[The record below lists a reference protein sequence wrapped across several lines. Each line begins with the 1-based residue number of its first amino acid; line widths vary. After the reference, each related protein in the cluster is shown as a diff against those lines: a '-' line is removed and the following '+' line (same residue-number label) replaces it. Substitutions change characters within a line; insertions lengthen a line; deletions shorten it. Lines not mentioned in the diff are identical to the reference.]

1 MKKTAK
7 FAVSMPEPEFSDI
20 EALRRKSAMTRS
32 QFVREAVRAWKVSAG
47 PPGLR
52 RWSPSAETDR
62 DRPAVREEARGYG
75 HELLPELA
83 DDADRRRRAI
93 AVAGRFSSG
102 AGDLSLRHDDYLE
115 EAGRD
120 KREDKR

>member
-7 FAVSMPEPEFSDI
+7 FAVSMPEPEFNDV

-32 QFVREAVRAWKVSAG
+32 QFIREAVRAWKVSAG
-47 PPGLR
+47 P
-52 RWSPSAETDR
+52 
-62 DRPAVREEARGYG
+62 AVREEAHGYG

-93 AVAGRFSSG
+93 AVAGRFNSG

-115 EAGRD
+115 DAGRD
-120 KREDKR
+120 KGEKKR